1 MFELLLMI
9 WLIISVFM
17 TFIFC
22 NAARRFG
29 AESDTN
35 EGLNDIVPADNPKV
49 RATVHQGHHNTPYV
63 M

>member
-22 NAARRFG
+22 SAARRFG
-29 AESDTN
+29 AESDTS
-35 EGLNDIVPADNPKV
+35 ECLNAIVPADNPKAG
-49 RATVHQGHHNTPYV
+49 ATIHQRHHNTPYV